1 MLESNIIFTANPAGF
16 ARLAADLNGA
26 GRRAS
31 DAAWQTLRRW
41 GQEYL
46 RRVRQATPVAPGGG
60 ALRAAWQ
67 VAEEREGGQMAVEL
81 GTSLRGKRGQPYPL
95 YLEFGTARIAG
106 GRIEDWQ
113 PGEPPV
119 SVGGDRRAAEHPASL
134 APRKNSSAPAQ
145 LPILRPIG
153 AAIAPQVAA
162 ETRTAVVNELS
173 SSLNGKHY

>member
-1 MLESNIIFTANPAGF
+1 MLFTTNTAGL

-46 RRVRQATPVAPGGG
+46 RRVRQATPTAPGGG
-60 ALRAAWQ
+60 ALRASWQ
-67 VAEEREGGQMAVEL
+67 VVEQRERGRLTIEL
-81 GTSLRGKRGQPYPL
+81 GTSLRGKSGQPYPL

-106 GRIEDWQ
+106 GRVADWQ

-119 SVGGDRRAAEHPASL
+119 STGGQNRAAEHPASL
-134 APRKNSSAPAQ
+134 VSRAGRHTPAQ

-153 AAIAPQVAA
+153 EAMAPQAIA
-162 ETRTAVVNELS
+162 ETRTAVANELS
-173 SSLNGKHY
+173 SSLDGKRY